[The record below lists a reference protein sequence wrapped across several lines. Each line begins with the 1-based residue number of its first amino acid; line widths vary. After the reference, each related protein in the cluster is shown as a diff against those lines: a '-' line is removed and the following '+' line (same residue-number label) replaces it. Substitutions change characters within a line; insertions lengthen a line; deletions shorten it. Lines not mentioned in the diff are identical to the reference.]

1 MFVTVSAC
9 IAVFLSVGLFVYI
22 ATLFICYFLPVC
34 LCLVEPGRC
43 LGKKLCIN
51 ETFLLSH
58 WHTYSI
64 LSVLMCRYPSHSL
77 WITGFNCIVFIYFFI
92 FGWDMCYLQD
102 PINIFYNIKYC
113 FAIKPL
119 MTLSIMEF
127 FIDHI
132 SSWLNAALEWCFP
145 PSTRCEGGKL
155 YMTVNVQC
163 ARFSCIQWW
172 GRCNQLNTLAGVCFV
187 DSGLL

>member
-1 MFVTVSAC
+1 MLYV
-9 IAVFLSVGLFVYI
+9 
-22 ATLFICYFLPVC
+22 LPVC

-58 WHTYSI
+58 WHTYSL
-64 LSVLMCRYPSHSL
+64 LSVLMCRYPSHSP
-77 WITGFNCIVFIYFFI
+77 WITGFNYRFFIYFLFFI
-92 FGWDMCYLQD
+92 FGWDMWIYFGIWLLKLCYIQD

-119 MTLSIMEF
+119 MTLRVIEF
-127 FIDHI
+127 FIDQI
-132 SSWLNAALEWCFP
+132 SSWLNAALERCFP
-145 PSTRCEGGKL
+145 PSRRCEGGKI

-163 ARFSCIQWW
+163 VRFSCIQWW